1 MQNKTPE
8 GSRYVIQS
16 LVHAS
21 QVLASFRSMG
31 ETVRLRDVV
40 ERTGMNKGM
49 CFRLLYTLYR
59 CGFLERVDGHQYRLV
74 YGIHPNRRLRIGYNG
89 LGQDSSFSREV
100 LAGLLQAANDARLE
114 VVAVDD
120 RNDAKVA
127 LRNADYF
134 VREQVHLVIEF
145 QTHDA
150 VAAAIASKYLEARIP
165 VIAID
170 FPHPGATYFG
180 ANHYGAGLI
189 GGRHLGRWAKKHWSG
204 EVDEVLLIELTRAG
218 PLPRTRIRGILAGL
232 REVLRLPEH
241 CLFSQVDGDGQFG
254 TALDRV
260 RKHLRSTVSK
270 RILVGAAND
279 PSALGALRAF
289 DECGR
294 SADCV
299 VVGQN
304 AEPEGR
310 AELREPR
317 TRLIGSV
324 AHFPEKYG
332 EGLVRLALELLAR
345 KPAPPAVFVKHQL
358 VTPENV
364 DHLYPNDTLMG
375 VMRAGS

>member
-1 MQNKTPE
+1 
-8 GSRYVIQS
+8 V
-16 LVHAS
+16 
-21 QVLASFRSMG
+21 
-31 ETVRLRDVV
+31 
-40 ERTGMNKGM
+40 
-49 CFRLLYTLYR
+49 
-59 CGFLERVDGHQYRLV
+59 
-74 YGIHPNRRLRIGYNG
+74 
-89 LGQDSSFSREV
+89 
-100 LAGLLQAANDARLE
+100 E
-114 VVAVDD
+114 VVAVDN

-127 LRNADYF
+127 LRNAAYLI
-134 VREQVHLVIEF
+134 REQVDLVIEF

-150 VAAAIASKYLEARIP
+150 VAADIAAKYFEARIP

-170 FPHPGATYFG
+170 IPHPGATYFG

-204 EVDEVLLIELTRAG
+204 EVDEVLMIELTRAG
-218 PLPRTRIRGILAGL
+218 PLPRTAIRGIMAGI
-232 REVLRLPEH
+232 REVLRLPDH
-241 CLFSQVDGDGQFG
+241 CVFSQVDGDGQFG

-260 RKHLRSTVSK
+260 RKHLRSTTST

-279 PSALGALRAF
+279 SSALGALRAF

-294 SADCV
+294 TADCV

-324 AHFPEKYG
+324 AYFPEKYG
-332 EGLVRLALELLAR
+332 EGLIRLALDLLAR
-345 KPAPPAVFVKHQL
+345 KPAPPAVFIKHQL

-375 VMRAGS
+375 LVRAGS